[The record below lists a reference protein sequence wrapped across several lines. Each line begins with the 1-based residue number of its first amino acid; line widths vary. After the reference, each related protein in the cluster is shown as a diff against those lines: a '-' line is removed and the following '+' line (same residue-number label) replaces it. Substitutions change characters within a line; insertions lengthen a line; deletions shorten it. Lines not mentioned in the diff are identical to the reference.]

1 MKSIVLCAIGIILVT
16 SGALSAGD
24 FTIYPG
30 AVIDRKLT
38 DDAIRMSAGAPGADL
53 WDIAIYTTKDPFE
66 KICGYYRKSGK
77 EYDMPSSP
85 KVMKLPSGTE
95 LKTQYFLFGGA
106 TDLQNAKS
114 WIKVQ
119 HPLIRHDS
127 VQVIGPGTKGA
138 DTGEI
143 PGVTTIMHMK
153 KRK

>member
-1 MKSIVLCAIGIILVT
+1 
-16 SGALSAGD
+16 
-24 FTIYPG
+24 
-30 AVIDRKLT
+30 
-38 DDAIRMSAGAPGADL
+38 MSACVPGADL
-53 WDIAIYTTKDPFE
+53 WDVAIYTTKDPFE

-85 KVMKLPSGTE
+85 KVVKLPSGTD

-119 HPLIRHDS
+119 NPLIRHDK
-127 VQVIGPGTKGA
+127 VQVLGPGTKGA
-138 DTGEI
+138 DTGEV